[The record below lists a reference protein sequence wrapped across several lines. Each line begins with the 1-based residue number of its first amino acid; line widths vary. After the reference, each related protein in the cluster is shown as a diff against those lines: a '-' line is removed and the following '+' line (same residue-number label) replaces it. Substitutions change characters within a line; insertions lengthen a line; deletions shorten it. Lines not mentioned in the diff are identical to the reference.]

1 MSCLHQQ
8 SRQPIPT
15 APSVRSEA
23 VLVNPTE
30 REGEG
35 AELGCPLA
43 FLTHTPDRTMMSD
56 ALQIQRETANLGSVR
71 RLLFPVIGVARAGVF
86 PGGCGLSLES
96 GMTSPRRGRSAS
108 HTPHRPDRKTM
119 QLCSQVQRTLD
130 QVLSGELDDD
140 RLRDVYVVQVT
151 PAPDAN
157 CLLVTVAPLGFAK
170 DFRPDEVMARLAAN
184 SGRMRSELA
193 RAINRKKTPELMFR
207 VVIEGD
213 LPVPSETH
221 ADDPEADEI

>member
-1 MSCLHQQ
+1 
-8 SRQPIPT
+8 
-15 APSVRSEA
+15 
-23 VLVNPTE
+23 
-30 REGEG
+30 
-35 AELGCPLA
+35 
-43 FLTHTPDRTMMSD
+43 
-56 ALQIQRETANLGSVR
+56 
-71 RLLFPVIGVARAGVF
+71 
-86 PGGCGLSLES
+86 
-96 GMTSPRRGRSAS
+96 
-108 HTPHRPDRKTM
+108 M

-193 RAINRKKTPELMFR
+193 RAINRKKTPELLFR

-213 LPVPSETH
+213 MPVPTPSPDH
-221 ADDPEADEI
+221 DDFDEDVPGDEE